1 MSDRGSGREN
11 PPGLPQPGVGRL
23 SLVPMV
29 RLRLVV
35 SLAALL
41 GALPAQETTP
51 QDPAVAIRAWIRS
64 DHTDESLREAA
75 TKAVLDS
82 GDTGLRALADAVR
95 RTRPDQRDRR
105 IGVESLVATVVVG
118 ILERAQDSGM
128 RFAGQYDRLRALQ
141 PYAGTFLV
149 QLVVDT
155 PDWFPDDMRALVVP
169 ALRDVYPRGPEPGA
183 RTQLRTVAEDEEFE
197 SQALRDALAYAFAQ
211 WGERDLVQP
220 RIDEYRENAGEGT
233 DTDELFF
240 VRALAFV
247 HYELREYEE
256 AGKLWLRF
264 TSGMEELDAPVG
276 AMDHYNAACTLAR
289 AGQTGSAL
297 AAIERCADLV
307 AAGKVDSR
315 AAITERMF
323 ETDPDLQSI
332 RAEARFSGA
341 KARAFPDKGD
351 GSDR

>member
-1 MSDRGSGREN
+1 MT
-11 PPGLPQPGVGRL
+11 V
-23 SLVPMV
+23 
-29 RLRLVV
+29 
-35 SLAALL
+35 AALSC
-41 GALPAQETTP
+41 AASAQQVTP
-51 QDPAVAIRAWIRS
+51 TAQDPAAAIREWVRS
-64 DHTDESLREAA
+64 DHSDEALREAA
-75 TKAVLDS
+75 TKAVLDA
-82 GDTGLRALADAVR
+82 GDAGLRALADTVR

-118 ILERAQDSGM
+118 ILERAHDSGM

-183 RTQLRTVAEDEEFE
+183 RTQLRAVAEDEDFE

-220 RIDEYRENAGEGT
+220 RLDEYQENAGSGS

-240 VRALAFV
+240 VRALAVV
-247 HYELREYEE
+247 HYELREYEV
-256 AGKLWLRF
+256 AGKLWQRF
-264 TSGMEELDAPVG
+264 VAGMQGLDAPVG
-276 AMDHYNAACTLAR
+276 AMDQYNAACTLAR
-289 AGQTGSAL
+289 AGDTAGAL
-297 AAIERCADLV
+297 EAIERCADLV

-315 AAITERMF
+315 AAITRRMF
-323 ETDPDLQSI
+323 ETDPDLLSI
-332 RAEARFSGA
+332 RAEERFVKATA
-341 KARAFPDKGD
+341 KAFPESAAQKD
-351 GSDR
+351 GGSSRRGS

>member
-1 MSDRGSGREN
+1 
-11 PPGLPQPGVGRL
+11 
-23 SLVPMV
+23 MV
-29 RLRLVV
+29 RLRLAVT
-35 SLAALL
+35 LAATALL

-51 QDPAVAIRAWIRS
+51 QDPEVAIRAWIRS
-64 DHTDESLREAA
+64 DHTDEALREAA
-75 TKAVLDS
+75 TKAVLDA

-118 ILERAQDSGM
+118 VLERAQDSGM
-128 RFAGQYDRLRALQ
+128 RFAGQHDRLRALQ

-169 ALRDVYPRGPEPGA
+169 ALRDVYPRGPEPSA
-183 RTQLRTVAEDEEFE
+183 RTQLRTVAEDEDFE
-197 SQALRDALAYAFAQ
+197 SQALRDALSYAFAQ

-220 RIDEYRENAGEGT
+220 KLDEYRENAGEGT

-240 VRALAFV
+240 VRALAVV

-264 TSGMEELDAPVG
+264 TSGMEALDAPVG

-289 AGQTGSAL
+289 AGQTESAL
-297 AAIERCADLV
+297 SAIERCAALV

-315 AAITERMF
+315 AAITRQMF
-323 ETDPDLQSI
+323 ETDPDLLSI
-332 RAEARFSGA
+332 RAEARFATAQA
-341 KARAFPDKGD
+341 KAFPEKGD
-351 GSDR
+351 GTDR

>member
-1 MSDRGSGREN
+1 
-11 PPGLPQPGVGRL
+11 
-23 SLVPMV
+23 MV
-29 RLRLVV
+29 RLRLAAVFAAT
-35 SLAALL
+35 SAALAGGL
-41 GALPAQETTP
+41 ASQEATT
-51 QDPAVAIRAWIRS
+51 QDPAAAIRAWVRS
-64 DHTDESLREAA
+64 DHTDEALRDAA
-75 TKAVLDS
+75 TKAVLDA
-82 GDTGLRALADAVR
+82 GDAGLRALADTVR

-118 ILERAQDSGM
+118 VLERAHDSGM
-128 RFAGQYDRLRALQ
+128 RFAGQHNRLRALQ

-183 RTQLRTVAEDEEFE
+183 RTQLRAVAEDEDFE

-220 RIDEYRENAGEGT
+220 RLDEYGENAGNGA

-240 VRALAFV
+240 VRALAV
-247 HYELREYEE
+247 IHYELREYAE
-256 AGKLWLRF
+256 AAKLWQRF
-264 TSGMEELDAPVG
+264 TAGMDGLEAPIG
-276 AMDHYNAACTLAR
+276 ALDHYNAACSLAL
-289 AGQTGSAL
+289 AGEAEAAL
-297 AAIERCADLV
+297 AALERCADLV

-323 ETDPDLQSI
+323 ETDPDLGSI
-332 RAEARFSGA
+332 RAQERFGRA
-341 KARAFPDKGD
+341 MKKAFPDKGD
-351 GSDR
+351 GPGR